1 MVLAA
6 LAGPAAAAGYYVSAP
21 HLELKLIGLLANLGS
36 LMVRVDRIVGHEQDQ
51 IGGELFAFGGPIA
64 NRVGVDRIVPHFFPG
79 LHVHDQRNFLLTEM
93 HL

>member
-1 MVLAA
+1 MILAA
-6 LAGPAAAAGYYVSAP
+6 RAGPSSAAGHYISAA
-21 HLELKLIGLLANLGS
+21 HLERELMGLLANLGS